1 MTNIQSVYLK
11 KIYIKDTPFLLFE
24 EMIQMLIC
32 FGQTECAV
40 AESVCVQS
48 HGDDIPSRNHG
59 TVHPHAETHRQSH
72 QNIPSLR

>member
-11 KIYIKDTPFLLFE
+11 KIFIKNTPFLLFE
-24 EMIQMLIC
+24 EMNHMLISY
-32 FGQTECAV
+32 GQTECAV
-40 AESVCVQS
+40 AESVRVQS